1 LNGAFEQIQSI
12 ASDIFGVPRAQIVAE
27 SSPET
32 IGSWDSTQHLTF
44 ILALEEAFGFQLSPE
59 EIEQARNIG
68 KVTRIVQGKLQG
80 AGR

>member
-1 LNGAFEQIQSI
+1 LSAAFEQIRGI
-12 ASDIFGVPRAQIVAE
+12 ASDIFAVPRTQIVAE

-32 IGSWDSTQHLTF
+32 IGSWDSTQHLSF
-44 ILALEEAFGFQLSPE
+44 ILAIEEVFGLQLSPE

-68 KVTRIVQGKLQG
+68 EVTRIVQSRLQA